1 METRVKNRSE
11 VALRLDQPCQALS
24 IKIGRG
30 IEMKRKVLLEIVI
43 STVVLITPVLASSQ
57 DIIDKSSGLSGQLEN
72 SEFYSNSIIKLTLD
86 EAVQLALR
94 QNPDLLAIREKT
106 GLARAR
112 AAITRQSTYDPRF
125 ELEYE
130 GDKYTANEGVR
141 DLQLGLA
148 LTFELR
154 GQKGWRKR
162 IGKSGVLSAAGRL
175 KQAEWNLRSRV
186 KVAYY
191 GLQFLKQNIE
201 LAGKRLEV
209 TQRLMEVAEAR
220 LRSQQIPELQ
230 VNFVRLEYHQAS
242 NAFRRISGQLP
253 LEHARFARL
262 LGLPSGARFNTAG
275 EFLPRE
281 TKELNDTTLLQRA
294 ITSRG
299 DLASLRA
306 ELQGAEAQVRLEK
319 ALIWPGADV
328 EFFYRQSDDLAG
340 SGATQQINRD
350 RFFGLKLS
358 MPLPI
363 LSWRSGQ
370 IREAES
376 EVKIIQA
383 RLNALG
389 REILVEV
396 SEVAQLVRVL
406 REILQVYKDELSIL
420 SEQNL
425 ADIERAFVAGEV
437 GMTQVL
443 RAQDDFVEV
452 TQNYYEIQYEY
463 LEAEAKLEAIVGP
476 PLSDSGRG
484 AQ

>member
-1 METRVKNRSE
+1 
-11 VALRLDQPCQALS
+11 
-24 IKIGRG
+24 
-30 IEMKRKVLLEIVI
+30 MKGKVLLEIVI
-43 STVVLITPVLASSQ
+43 STVILITQVLASNQ
-57 DIIDKSSGLSGQLEN
+57 GTVAESSETAGQLEN
-72 SEFYSNSIIKLTLD
+72 SEFYSDSQINLTLD
-86 EAVQLALR
+86 EAVELALK
-94 QNPDLLAIREKT
+94 QNPDLLAIREET

-112 AAITRQSTYDPRF
+112 SAIARQNTFNPRF

-130 GDKYTANEGVR
+130 SDNFTDDEGVR
-141 DLQLGLA
+141 DLQLGLS
-148 LTFELR
+148 LSFELR

-162 IGKSGVLSAAGRL
+162 IGKSGELSAAERL

-191 GLQFLKQNIE
+191 GLQFLEQNIE

-209 TQRLMEVAEAR
+209 TQRLLEVAEAR
-220 LRSQQIPELQ
+220 LNSQQIPEIQ
-230 VNFVRLEYHQAS
+230 VNFVRLDFHQAS
-242 NAFRRISGQLP
+242 NAFRRIAGQLP

-262 LGLPSGARFNTAG
+262 LGLPSGARFNIVG
-275 EFLPRE
+275 EFEPRE
-281 TKELNDTTLLQRA
+281 TTELNDSTLLQRA
-294 ITSRG
+294 IASRG

-306 ELQGAEAQVRLEK
+306 ELKGAEAQVSLEK

-328 EFFYRQSDDLAG
+328 EFFYRQADELAG
-340 SGATQQINRD
+340 SAGLQQIKRD
-350 RFFGLKLS
+350 RFFGIELS
-358 MPLPI
+358 LPLPI

-376 EVKIIQA
+376 EVKIIRAQ
-383 RLNALG
+383 LNALR

-406 REILQVYKDELSIL
+406 REILRVYKTKLSIL

-425 ADIERAFVAGEV
+425 ADIERAFVVGEV
-437 GMTQVL
+437 GTTEVL

-476 PLSDSGRG
+476 PLSDSQR
-484 AQ
+484 AHNNEEN